1 MNSKRFKLLSIA
13 ACMLCGMQL
22 AGCAGPAAS
31 PSASQNG
38 VVPSPSEDNNKIQIS
53 PVTEYVQQPDV
64 RDYSYMWWRDGF
76 AAMAGGTQLNIQT
89 GYYGMAIEPTK
100 GRISKIG
107 AIKQEITQ
115 TEAAV
120 QDNTLIDSLSAID
133 GMNFS
138 IALDGAQRELRGIF
152 PIDDDGTA
160 VSRIIESGRYMQ
172 CIDIMNLEFADVSDI
187 SGRVEIAAMPKYF
200 SLGFYLWSKT
210 GEAHDTTITYSM
222 TLGADYTAFEQSDDG
237 KIITAKEA
245 DGFGLTFVLPEQAGA
260 SMSLDVQSK
269 TITFTMDG
277 LKLIKTD
284 FTGMNCVVIPSAS
297 ASLKDAQEYYKN
309 AAAVGTAVQ
318 IHPKNGREQKVE
330 FSTKGYLSFSL
341 NNMLTY
347 MGADFNQEER
357 LDEMDRLKFTIENT
371 SDTAIKIPV
380 QFIKNNKL
388 GVLGC
393 SPFLRDAETG
403 EPIGVQ
409 VQLSKNWHEPVNYQP
424 TDPKC
429 YLAGTWFHGYTYL
442 EVPAKSSVT
451 YEFTM
456 TYAKWGGVFAASHS
470 QLCLAGWGGN
480 YQQWESSSIGSFGES
495 FCYDAEMT
503 HNRGFITDI
512 RPLLVTSIYGG
523 KYNWTENV
531 GGGNFLVYTR
541 YAGERMLSYKR
552 VRTQF
557 RKQGPNLTE
566 VIYRGLTSDG
576 KIEFEFTANLPRTND
591 VSRVYHTFKYTFLDD
606 VTFERLAFYQFGG
619 DDYNDNHYDSMAVG
633 NDGGTVSITLGQDT
647 YSGDFDLPVLDE
659 ARYIGNE
666 NKMQRIDVEGDGLWV
681 AFMGY
686 EPVLYK
692 ATPGANRMLNVIS
705 YNAQLNGNTYT
716 KPSLSFY
723 HTMNGNIPC
732 VAVELSPPAAVGN
745 TIKKGSTVEG
755 TVEFLNMP
763 VSKSDYYGPSEIIS
777 NMPAEYFNTSKIA
790 YEYAVG
796 AKYTVAAQT
805 GSVEKNT
812 PIYIKCVEQQES
824 GKTVAEITVTGGMGY
839 VPLTFTNVKHYSGYS
854 LEQFVQEEWVKVD
867 QSVTGND
874 YWQAW
879 YDSDSCTYE
888 LTYNVP
894 HNGDKNA
901 EYKYRLVKN

>member
-1 MNSKRFKLLSIA
+1 MKKGHKILKIA
-13 ACMLCGMQL
+13 LCALCGLHL
-22 AGCAGPAAS
+22 AGCTEPAVPPAGTQ
-31 PSASQNG
+31 SASSMQTNA
-38 VVPSPSEDNNKIQIS
+38 DKIIIS
-53 PVTEYVQQPDV
+53 PVNEYVQQPDV
-64 RDYSYMWWRDGF
+64 RDYSYMWWKDGF

-89 GYYGMAIEPTK
+89 GYYGLAIEPTK
-100 GRISKIG
+100 GRISKAG
-107 AIKQEITQ
+107 AIAQEITQ

-120 QDNTLIDSLSAID
+120 QDNTLIDSLSAINKMD
-133 GMNFS
+133 YK
-138 IALDGAQRELRGIF
+138 ITLDGQEKELRGIF

-172 CIDIMNLEFADVSDI
+172 CIDIMNLVFADVSDI

-200 SLGFYLWSKT
+200 SLGFYLWSRT
-210 GEAHDTTITYSM
+210 GEAHDTSITYSIS
-222 TLGADYTAFEQSDDG
+222 LGDSFSSFEQSADG
-237 KIITAKEA
+237 KIISAKEA
-245 DGFGLTFVLPEQAGA
+245 NGGGLTFVLPEQAGA
-260 SMSLDVQSK
+260 SMSLESESK
-269 TITFTMDG
+269 TIIFTMSE
-277 LKLIKTD
+277 LELVKAD
-284 FTGMNCVVIPSAS
+284 FTGMNVIVIPSLS
-297 ASLKDAQEYYKN
+297 ASLDNAQEYYQN
-309 AAAVGTAVQ
+309 SAVIGSAVQ

-347 MGADFNQEER
+347 MGTDFNQEER
-357 LDEMDRLKFTIENT
+357 LDEMDRLKFTIENP
-371 SDTAIKIPV
+371 SGNAVKIPV
-380 QFIKNNKL
+380 QFLKTNRL

-424 TDPKC
+424 DDPKC

-442 EVPAKSSVT
+442 EVPAESSVT

-576 KIEFEFTANLPRTND
+576 KIQFELTANLPRTDD
-591 VSRVYHTFKYTFLDD
+591 VSRAYHTFKYTFLED
-606 VTFERLAFYQFGG
+606 VTFDRLAFYQFGG
-619 DDYNDNHYDSMAVG
+619 DDYNDNHYGSMAVG
-633 NDGGTVSITLGQDT
+633 NDGGSVELTIGQDT
-647 YSGDFDLPVLDE
+647 YSGDFPLPVLDE
-659 ARYIGNE
+659 ARYIGEE
-666 NKMQRIDVEGDGLWV
+666 NKMQRIDVPGEGLWV

-705 YNAQLNGNTYT
+705 YTANLNGNTYT

-732 VAVELSPPAAVGN
+732 IAVELSPPNEVGN
-745 TIKKGSTVEG
+745 TILKGSTVEG

-763 VSKSDYYGPSEIIS
+763 VSKSDYYGPSEIINS
-777 NMPAEYFNTSKIA
+777 MPAEDFNTSKPA
-790 YEYAVG
+790 YAYAVG
-796 AKYTVAAQT
+796 AKYTVTAQT
-805 GSVEKNT
+805 GRVEKNT
-812 PIYIKCVEQQES
+812 PVYISCIEEQES
-824 GKTVAEITVTGGMGY
+824 GAAIAEITVKGGMGY

-854 LEQFVQEEWVKVD
+854 LEKFIDGQWQKVD

-879 YDSDSCTYE
+879 YDADSCTYE

-894 HNGDKNA
+894 HSGKKED
-901 EYKYRLVKN
+901 EYRYRLVKN